1 MRYFQITS
9 RTVFEKQLLQDI
21 SNNIWVNGATFQSRA
36 KVYNVN
42 FAEQNS
48 KRFADVKEFAR
59 TKDGEWLLNE
69 DRVVHVDSGKLLP

>member
-36 KVYNVN
+36 KAYNVN